1 MLFSL
6 SLSPFSLA
14 QNKKKPQQQSEDDD
28 IYVWK
33 QQKKKQKENG
43 ELAAIE
49 PNMCGDYSH

>member
-6 SLSPFSLA
+6 SLPSLLRKT
-14 QNKKKPQQQSEDDD
+14 KKNLSSSQKMMIFMCENS
-28 IYVWK
+28 K
-33 QQKKKQKENG
+33 KKKQKENG